1 MSNEVK
7 PVRIAQIMG
16 KLWAGG
22 VEAVV
27 FNYYREIDKEKI
39 QYDLYYDD
47 DSTVEPP
54 QELIDMGARFIRIP
68 PYQKLPVYLKTLRKN
83 FKENDYTLVH
93 SHINTL
99 SVFPL
104 FAAWTAGIPVR
115 IAHNHSVPGGN
126 EIKRNL
132 LKYILRCFAK
142 VFSTDYFACS
152 EKAGRWM
159 FGDSTFEK
167 GKVLVLKNAV
177 DFERFRPTEEVIAPL
192 RDKLGLNGKFVVGH
206 VGRFTFAK
214 NHPFLIEV
222 FAEMAKKRD
231 DAVLLL
237 VGDGELHDQIKDL
250 VKQAGIEDKVVYAGQ
265 VTNPEDY
272 YRLSNVILVPS
283 IFEGLSLTTI
293 ESQIAGIPTVV
304 SESVPDEAIIGA
316 GTARVS
322 LKKSAK
328 EWADI
333 ALDLSEQ
340 EVVLDDRSKN
350 YEIKGQA
357 EKLTK
362 WYVNKLASVKGG
374 NHA

>member
-1 MSNEVK
+1 MNSEIK

-39 QYDLYYDD
+39 QYDFYYDD

-68 PYQKLPVYLKTLRKN
+68 PYQKLPAYLKTLRKH
-83 FKENDYTLVH
+83 FKENDYSLVH

-99 SVFPL
+99 SIFPL
-104 FAAWTAGIPVR
+104 FAAWTARIPVR

-126 EIKRNL
+126 EIRRNI

-142 VFSTDYFACS
+142 VFATDYFACS

-159 FGDSTFEK
+159 FGNRAFEK
-167 GKVLVLKNAV
+167 GKVQVLKNAV
-177 DFERFRPTEEVIAPL
+177 DFDRFRPEGEVIEPL
-192 RDKLGLNGKFVVGH
+192 REKIGLKGKFVVGH

-214 NHPFLIEV
+214 NHTFLIEIFV
-222 FAEMAKKRD
+222 ELAKERE

-237 VGDGELHDQIKDL
+237 VGDGELHDQINAM
-250 VKQAGIEDKVVYAGQ
+250 VKQAGIEDKVVFAGQ
-265 VTNPEDY
+265 VNDPEKY
-272 YRLSNVILVPS
+272 YRLANVILVPS
-283 IFEGLSLTTI
+283 VFEGLSLTTI

-304 SESVPDEAIIGA
+304 SESVPEEAIIGE
-316 GTARVS
+316 GVARVS
-322 LKKSAK
+322 LTKSAN
-328 EWADI
+328 EWAKI
-333 ALDLSEQ
+333 VLDLSKQ
-340 EVVLDDRSKN
+340 KVVLDDRSKN
-350 YEIKGQA
+350 YEMKGQSK
-357 EKLTK
+357 KLTK
-362 WYVNKLASVKGG
+362 WYVNKLASIKGEK
-374 NHA
+374 HA